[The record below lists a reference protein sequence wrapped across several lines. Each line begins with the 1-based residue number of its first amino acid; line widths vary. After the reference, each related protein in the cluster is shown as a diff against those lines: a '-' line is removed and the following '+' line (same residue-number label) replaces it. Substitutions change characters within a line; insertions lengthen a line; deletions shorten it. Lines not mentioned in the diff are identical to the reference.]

1 MTSSVSFANEIASG
15 IINIINHK
23 LNTIDVIT
31 SINGDE
37 LMKYNSAGGQM
48 IIDVLGEGLVVEQSA
63 KMIILEFKELQYII
77 KYKMLSTVGND
88 IDIQFKITRIA
99 TSRLF

>member
-1 MTSSVSFANEIASG
+1 MTSSINFASEIASG

-37 LMKYNSAGGQM
+37 LMKYNSTGGQM
-48 IIDVLGEGLVVEQSA
+48 IIDVLGEGLVIEQSA
-63 KMIILEFKELQYII
+63 KMIIIEYKELQYII
-77 KYKMLSTVGND
+77 KCKVISTAEND

>member
-63 KMIILEFKELQYII
+63 KMIILDFKELQYII

>member
-77 KYKMLSTVGND
+77 KYKILSTVGND

>member
-1 MTSSVSFANEIASG
+1 MTSSVSFASEIASG
-15 IINIINHK
+15 IINIIDHK

-77 KYKMLSTVGND
+77 KYMMLSTVGND

-99 TSRLF
+99 TSRSF

>member
-37 LMKYNSAGGQM
+37 LMKYNSTGGQM
-48 IIDVLGEGLVVEQSA
+48 IIDILGEGLVIVQSA
-63 KMIILEFKELQYII
+63 KMIILEYKELQYII